1 MREVY
6 LDSASTTKV
15 RPEVVDAMMPY
26 LTEHYYNP
34 SSLYSDSVKVANT
47 INDSRRIIADFIG
60 ANLDEVFF
68 TSGSSESNCTAIEG
82 FVFGWVASHRSQE
95 AFHDGSDFED
105 LAIMTTT
112 IEHKSIMKC
121 VDNME
126 DLGCYV
132 DYVNVDEN
140 GFVDVDDLTMKLN
153 EYDCCNML
161 VSIQLANNEIGVIQ
175 YINSI
180 SKIVH
185 EHGGILHVDATQA
198 FAQIPIDVDD
208 MEIDML
214 SASAHKI
221 GGPKGTGVLYKR
233 SGINIEPIIYGSQM
247 NGFRGGTENVA
258 GIVGMAKAVELASNE
273 IREKSNL
280 SERRDYFIDKLR
292 SIGCTLN
299 GPAEPRLPNNVSV
312 QLPSG
317 VGGEEMLYMLDLGGI
332 MVSTGSACNS
342 HSKEPS
348 YVLKAIGLSDE
359 ESARTIRITISD
371 EITYDIIDKVI
382 CEIDKNIKLI
392 KSE

>member
-105 LAIMTTT
+105 LAIITTT

>member
-6 LDSASTTKV
+6 LDNAGTTKV

-34 SSLYSDSVKVANT
+34 SSLYSDSVKVANA

-60 ANLDEVFF
+60 ANSDEVFF

-82 FVFGWVASHRSQE
+82 FVFGGVASRRNQE

-105 LAIMTTT
+105 LAIITTT

-132 DYVNVDEN
+132 EYVNVDEN
-140 GFVDVDDLTMKLN
+140 GFVDVDDLTMTLN

-233 SGINIEPIIYGSQM
+233 RGINIEPIIYGSQM

>member
-1 MREVY
+1 M
-6 LDSASTTKV
+6 
-15 RPEVVDAMMPY
+15 
-26 LTEHYYNP
+26 
-34 SSLYSDSVKVANT
+34 
-47 INDSRRIIADFIG
+47 
-60 ANLDEVFF
+60 
-68 TSGSSESNCTAIEG
+68 
-82 FVFGWVASHRSQE
+82 
-95 AFHDGSDFED
+95 
-105 LAIMTTT
+105 
-112 IEHKSIMKC
+112 
-121 VDNME
+121 
-126 DLGCYV
+126 
-132 DYVNVDEN
+132 
-140 GFVDVDDLTMKLN
+140 
-153 EYDCCNML
+153 
-161 VSIQLANNEIGVIQ
+161 
-175 YINSI
+175 
-180 SKIVH
+180 
-185 EHGGILHVDATQA
+185 DATQA

-233 SGINIEPIIYGSQM
+233 RGINIEPIIYGSQM